1 MAAASL
7 GAITSTPFLN
17 PLNTKQHHQLQQ
29 QEMTRQQQMALWQLM
44 ISRAS
49 QQQQQSQLIQHK
61 ATSPLSPP
69 VRYTTT
75 TQPTLYSINISEVE
89 RLRQV
94 SPKKEGQQKKAE
106 ESPKSAKGS
115 GSNFSIEFIL
125 KKEETD
131 VSKSPRQSP
140 ATPISPSSGAFQL
153 PKAFIYT
160 PPQKYEQAAVFG
172 GMVYGSSSFSRSL
185 KRRRKLR
192 TVFTSKQL
200 AGLEKAFTD
209 KKYLSV
215 PDRIKLAMELELS
228 DTQVKTWFQNRRM
241 KEKKL
246 QDGPQRDTE
255 SVSDRADTPN
265 SPGSI
270 SSSSIDNL
278 EEDCCMDL

>member
-160 PPQKYEQAAVFG
+160 PPQKYEQGKKHTHIVW
-172 GMVYGSSSFSRSL
+172 YIHRLCCQTFSHTHTHTHTHT
-185 KRRRKLR
+185 R
-192 TVFTSKQL
+192 THTH
-200 AGLEKAFTD
+200 TH
-209 KKYLSV
+209 
-215 PDRIKLAMELELS
+215 
-228 DTQVKTWFQNRRM
+228 
-241 KEKKL
+241 
-246 QDGPQRDTE
+246 TE
-255 SVSDRADTPN
+255 SCKPSLSQTNV
-265 SPGSI
+265 
-270 SSSSIDNL
+270 SSIG
-278 EEDCCMDL
+278 C